1 MASTVPAPAAAW
13 IVAYL
18 RNQGGAVSDWKE
30 RDLAAGSGLNG
41 LIGTTRAFFP
51 FVTLSDL
58 INSQYALVSLFLYTV
73 KQLKSIWNA
82 VEPYTDVRRPANS
95 AKKAIWVDSVR
106 RVFYVDQAC
115 RRPNVDILSQLPTG
129 QRGAAAAPAPVRIS
143 HSAQSR
149 AAAISA
155 IAAAVSSTQQQQ
167 PQPGGATAR
176 RGPQSLARRP
186 QNTAQ
191 ARPQTTAAARQGS
204 PARQRNRQSSPQAR
218 RRAAAAAAAPPAA
231 NRQAQN
237 AAANRQAQNM
247 AIQQAALSAAL
258 SSFGGGP
265 GSFQVHA
272 PPYPYNLDW
281 MQQPAASSSFQFIV
295 PPAAYAPAAPSMPP
309 PPSAASVPAQS
320 SSTTTTGPSANKRV
334 KQEPGSTAAA
344 ARPPQVA
351 AAPVVDESYWETRPK
366 NAQESS
372 MVAQLQ
378 QMGFTDMREM
388 LTGIRHVLTTPT
400 DMESQLVER
409 AMMWIVSQREE
420 MEEARKLDA
429 ARARSEALRAEQ
441 ARLRKQAAHERLWG
455 STMDDWASQ
464 ADLFC
469 GSIVLKEAR
478 ECLETHI
485 FNDTERKAK
494 LIRFLELE
502 KKARKWYGT
511 SVPWCFLCSLCERWK
526 ELSAEELA
534 KSIEQ
539 EASALE
545 TAMYSLSQQ
554 QGGVPIIF
562 SEARSIAEK
571 NGRPVSPGKEAASAD
586 DSDDDDVIVVK
597 EVSASESDSRLNS
610 ESSNGNNK
618 YEVIEL
624 L

>member
-1 MASTVPAPAAAW
+1 M
-13 IVAYL
+13 
-18 RNQGGAVSDWKE
+18 VSLVRHVLFSSDCHS
-30 RDLAAGSGLNG
+30 L
-41 LIGTTRAFFP
+41 
-51 FVTLSDL
+51 DL
-58 INSQYALVSLFLYTV
+58 INSQYALVSLFLCTV

-95 AKKAIWVDSVR
+95 AKKAIWVASVR
-106 RVFYVDQAC
+106 RVFYVDPEC
-115 RRPNVDILSQLPTG
+115 RRPNVDIVSQLPTG
-129 QRGAAAAPAPVRIS
+129 QRGAAAAPAPARIS
-143 HSAQSR
+143 HASQSR

-155 IAAAVSSTQQQQ
+155 IAAAVSSTQQHAQ
-167 PQPGGATAR
+167 PSGAATR
-176 RGPQSLARRP
+176 QGPQSLARRS

-191 ARPQTTAAARQGS
+191 VRPQTTAARQGS

-218 RRAAAAAAAPPAA
+218 RRAAAAAAAAA
-231 NRQAQN
+231 NRQSQN
-237 AAANRQAQNM
+237 AANRQSQNM

-258 SSFGGGP
+258 SSFGGP

-281 MQQPAASSSFQFIV
+281 MQQPAASSSFQFV

-309 PPSAASVPAQS
+309 PPSAASVPAPSS
-320 SSTTTTGPSANKRV
+320 SSTTFGPSANKRV
-334 KQEPGSTAAA
+334 KQEPGSTAA

-366 NAQESS
+366 TAQESS

-378 QMGFTDMREM
+378 QMGFTDVREM
-388 LTGIRHVLTTPT
+388 LTGIRHVLKAPT

-441 ARLRKQAAHERLWG
+441 ARLRKKAAHERLWG

-469 GSIVLKEAR
+469 GSVVLKEAR

-485 FNDTERKAK
+485 FNDMERKTK

-526 ELSAEELA
+526 ELSADELGE
-534 KSIEQ
+534 SIEQ

-562 SEARSIAEK
+562 SEARSNAEK
-571 NGRPVSPGKEAASAD
+571 SGRPISPGKEAASAD